1 MTLTADFV
9 NKNPVKKFRAN
20 VCQIF
25 YKIRTICIRVKSLKN
40 TFMIEKNYNQLLY
53 IHVLLIII
61 DIISVYCYKIAIK
74 FFVSSTN
81 V

>member
-20 VCQIF
+20 VCLIF

-61 DIISVYCYKIAIK
+61 DIISVY
-74 FFVSSTN
+74 
-81 V
+81 